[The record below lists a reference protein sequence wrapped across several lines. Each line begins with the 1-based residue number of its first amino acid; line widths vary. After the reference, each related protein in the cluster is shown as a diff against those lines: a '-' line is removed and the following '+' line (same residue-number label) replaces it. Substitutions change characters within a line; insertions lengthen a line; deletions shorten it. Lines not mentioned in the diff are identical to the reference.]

1 MRPVKLTMQ
10 AFGPYAGRT
19 EIDFDALGTRGL
31 YLICGDT
38 GAGKTTVF
46 DAVTFALFGKT
57 AAGSDNATSLYSDF
71 AAFGT
76 EGFVELDFM
85 AGSRHCRVRR
95 GLEYLRPKLKGKGD
109 ATWTRATASLWV
121 GDEGGIPDD
130 CVPVTKVQTVTRDV
144 EGLLGLNVDQFM
156 QIAMIAQ
163 GDFAR
168 LLSAGTKD
176 RKPIF
181 SKLFSTGRA
190 ARLQGLLKGRG
201 SAVDKELA
209 ELRNAA
215 RQAARRARGPEGDV
229 PELVEWAEGPA
240 ADLSRP
246 RAVVQGLCEAD
257 EASVA
262 GFDECR
268 ASLGERGRAL
278 DDAEGRLRRIRGLEA
293 QVAEKGH
300 EVERLAGEEGRAR
313 ALLAEAEGTRGEE
326 RALTGR
332 AQAVAATLPLYD
344 ELDRLSAA
352 AEEAASQAAAA
363 ERDRDAATAAEARGR
378 TALEGAEREVAAL
391 GDVQARLDAGR
402 TALAAEEDALRG
414 LERLE
419 GLWKAVRRTAGT
431 LADGRRSAARLFAEA
446 EGAKAAWAEADR
458 LRHGALAGLLAAD
471 LAAGVPCPVCGSLD
485 HPHPASVPGDVP
497 SEEELER
504 LEADRDRAQARRDRQ
519 DGAVA
524 EALKAFCEAREALAG
539 EGSVPEDPGEAGEA
553 AEREV
558 RAVAQESRGH
568 AERRD
573 GLARE
578 VEALEKDRTRKERLE
593 KSLAAGREALAEAT
607 RSASA
612 AKEAATIAC
621 ALRDQAEAAR
631 RGRAEGLEFGG
642 RVAAQA
648 AVDAARERAD
658 ALAGEREKAREKVL
672 AAEKALA
679 EARAS
684 HGTLSEQL
692 ASEEPVDA
700 EALARD
706 RAEWKAEHDAV
717 EAGRDAAV
725 SRQAVNA
732 AVARELSSLA
742 KRRGALEETSGAV
755 SELAEAAAGS
765 GALRKVDFETYLQ
778 MAWFDAVLTA
788 ANRRLSVMTGGRY
801 SLVRRSE
808 AHGNSQAGLD
818 IDVEDAFTG
827 KSRAADTLS
836 GGESFQA
843 SLSLA
848 LGLSD
853 VVQAQAGGVRL
864 DTMFVDEGFGSLDSE
879 ALDKAVA
886 ALTELTGTDKLVGI
900 ISHVDELRDSVP
912 RRIRV
917 RRGRAGSTL
926 EMRLDG

>member
-1 MRPVKLTMQ
+1 MRPVKLVMQ

-57 AAGSDNATSLYSDF
+57 AAGSDNAASLYSDF

-95 GLEYLRPKLKGKGD
+95 GLEYLRPKLRGKGE
-109 ATWTRATASLWV
+109 ATWTKATASLWV
-121 GDEGGIPDD
+121 GDENGIPDD
-130 CVPVTKVQTVTRDV
+130 CVPVTKVQTVTHDV
-144 EGLLGLNVDQFM
+144 EELLGLNVDQFM

-168 LLSAGTKD
+168 LLSADTKA

-190 ARLQGLLKGRG
+190 ARLQVLLKERG
-201 SAVDKELA
+201 GAVEREL
-209 ELRNAA
+209 EGLRNAA
-215 RQAARRARGPEGDV
+215 RQAARRARGPEGEAR
-229 PELVEWAEGPA
+229 ELLEWAEGPA
-240 ADLSRP
+240 ADLGRP
-246 RAVVQGLCEAD
+246 RAVVAGLCEAD
-257 EASVA
+257 DAAVA
-262 GFDECR
+262 GLDAQR
-268 ASLGERGRAL
+268 AAVGERGRAL
-278 DDAEGRLRRIRGLEA
+278 DDAEDRLRRIRGLEGRA
-293 QVAEKGH
+293 AERGRD
-300 EVERLAGEEGRAR
+300 VERLAGEVGQARGRLAR
-313 ALLAEAEGTRGEE
+313 TEGTREEE
-326 RALTGR
+326 RVLLER
-332 AQAVAATLPLYD
+332 AQAVAGTLPLYD
-344 ELDRLSAA
+344 DLDRLASVAR
-352 AEEAASQAAAA
+352 EAASKAVAAERGRDAAAAA
-363 ERDRDAATAAEARGR
+363 EAEARC
-378 TALEGAEREVAAL
+378 ALEETEREVAAL
-391 GDVQARLDAGR
+391 GDVQTRLDASR
-402 TALAAEEDALRG
+402 TALTVEEDALRG
-414 LERLE
+414 LERRDGLLE
-419 GLWKAVRRTAGT
+419 AVRRTARA
-431 LADGRRSAARLFAEA
+431 LVDGRRGAARLFAEA
-446 EGAKAAWAEADR
+446 EKAKAAWAEADR
-458 LRHGALAGLLAAD
+458 LRHAALAGLLAAG
-471 LAAGVPCPVCGSLD
+471 LADGDPCPVCGSPD
-485 HPHPASVPGDVP
+485 HPHPASVTGDVP
-497 SEEELER
+497 SEEELGR
-504 LEADRDRAQARRDRQ
+504 LEAARDRARAARDRQ

-524 EALKAFCEAREALAG
+524 EALKAFLEAREALAG
-539 EGSVPEDPGEAGEA
+539 EGPVPEDPAEAEEA
-553 AEREV
+553 AEREAQ
-558 RAVAQESRGH
+558 AVSRESRER
-568 AERRD
+568 AARRD
-573 GLARE
+573 GLAE
-578 VEALEKDRTRKERLE
+578 DVEALERDRARKERLE
-593 KSLAAGREALAEAT
+593 RSLVVGREGVAEAA
-607 RSASA
+607 RAASS
-612 AKEAATIAC
+612 AKEAAATAC

-631 RGRAEGLEFGG
+631 EERAEGLEFDG
-642 RVAAQA
+642 RAAAQG
-648 AVDAARERAD
+648 AVDAAKRRAD

-684 HGTLSEQL
+684 LATLSEQL

-706 RAEWKAEHDAV
+706 RAEWKAERDAV
-717 EAGRDAAV
+717 EAARDAAV

-732 AVARELSSLA
+732 GVARELSSLA
-742 KRRGALEETSGAV
+742 ERREALEETSGAV
-755 SELAEAAAGS
+755 SELAEAAGGS

-778 MAWFDAVLTA
+778 MAWFDAVLAA

-808 AHGNSQAGLD
+808 AYRNAQAGLD

-827 KSRAADTLS
+827 KSRGAATLS

-843 SLSLA
+843 SLALA

-879 ALDKAVA
+879 ALEKAVA
-886 ALTELTGTDKLVGI
+886 ALTELTGTEKLVGI

-912 RRIRV
+912 RQIRV
-917 RRGRAGSTL
+917 TRGRAGSTL

>member
-1 MRPVKLTMQ
+1 MRPLKLTMQ

-19 EIDFDALGTRGL
+19 EIDFDALGTHGL

-57 AAGSDNATSLYSDF
+57 AAGSDNAASLYSDF

-95 GLEYLRPKLKGKGD
+95 GLEYPRPKLRGKGEP
-109 ATWTRATASLWV
+109 TWTKATASLWV
-121 GDEGGIPDD
+121 GDEDGIPDD
-130 CVPVTKVQTVTRDV
+130 CVPVTKVQTVTHDV
-144 EGLLGLNVDQFM
+144 EELLGLNVDQFM

-168 LLSAGTKD
+168 LLSADTKA

-190 ARLQGLLKGRG
+190 ARLQGLLKERG
-201 SAVDKELA
+201 AAVDKELT

-229 PELVEWAEGPA
+229 HGLIEWAEGPA

-246 RAVVQGLCEAD
+246 RAVVAGLCEAD
-257 EASVA
+257 GASVA
-262 GFDECR
+262 GFDAQRE
-268 ASLGERGRAL
+268 ALGERGRVL
-278 DDAEGRLRRIRGLEA
+278 DDAEDRLRRIRDLEGR
-293 QVAEKGH
+293 VAEKGR
-300 EVERLAGEEGRAR
+300 EADRLAGEAERAR
-313 ALLAEAEGTRGEE
+313 ARLAEGEGTREEE
-326 RALTGR
+326 RALTER
-332 AQAVAATLPLYD
+332 AQAVAGTLPLYD
-344 ELDRLSAA
+344 ELDRLASAA
-352 AEEAASQAAAA
+352 KEAASKAAAA
-363 ERDRDAATAAEARGR
+363 ERGRDAAAAAEAEARA
-378 TALEGAEREVAAL
+378 ALEGAEREVAAL

-402 TALAAEEDALRG
+402 TALEAEEEALRG
-414 LERLE
+414 LERRE
-419 GLWKAVRRTAGT
+419 GLWRAARRTASA
-431 LADGRRSAARLFAEA
+431 LADGRRVAARLFAEA
-446 EGAKAAWAEADR
+446 EAAKAAWAEADR
-458 LRHGALAGLLAAD
+458 LRHAALAGLLAAD
-471 LAAGVPCPVCGSLD
+471 LADGEPCPVCGSPD
-485 HPHPASVPGDVP
+485 HPHPASVTGDVP
-497 SEEELER
+497 SEEELGR
-504 LEADRDRAQARRDRQ
+504 LEIARDRAQAARDRQ
-519 DGAVA
+519 DGVA
-524 EALKAFCEAREALAG
+524 AQALEAFREAREALAG
-539 EGSVPEDPGEAGEA
+539 ECPVPEDPGEAEGA
-553 AEREV
+553 AEE
-558 RAVAQESRGH
+558 VAQAVSRESRERM
-568 AERRD
+568 ARRD
-573 GLARE
+573 GLIKE
-578 VEALEKDRTRKERLE
+578 VEAAEKDRARKERLE
-593 KSLAAGREALAEAT
+593 RSLAAEREGVTEAA
-607 RSASA
+607 RVASA
-612 AKEAATIAC
+612 AKEAAATAC
-621 ALRDQAEAAR
+621 ALRDQAEIAR
-631 RGRAEGLEFGG
+631 RERAEGLEFDG
-642 RVAAQA
+642 RAAAQA
-648 AVDAARERAD
+648 AVGAARKRAD
-658 ALAGEREKAREKVL
+658 ALAGEREKARERVL

-684 HGTLSEQL
+684 HATLSEQL

-732 AVARELSSLA
+732 GVARELSSLA
-742 KRRGALEETSGAV
+742 KRREALEETSGAV

-778 MAWFDAVLTA
+778 MAWFDAVLAA

-801 SLVRRSE
+801 GLQRRSE
-808 AHGNSQAGLD
+808 AHGNAQAGLD

-827 KSRAADTLS
+827 KSRAAATLS

-843 SLSLA
+843 SLALA

-879 ALDKAVA
+879 ALEKAVA
-886 ALTELTGTDKLVGI
+886 ALTELTGAEKLVGI
-900 ISHVDELRDSVP
+900 ISHVDELQDSVP
-912 RRIRV
+912 RQIRV
-917 RRGRAGSTL
+917 TRGRAGSTL